1 MCNDGILKLIIVI
14 TEELLWEYQVKKE
27 DVIL

>member
-1 MCNDGILKLIIVI
+1 MCNDGILRLIIAI